1 MQEKDLHGNRET
13 EMIRPVM
20 PISLIQRL
28 HRIADRCGVDRQE
41 FIRIMIVE
49 LAEEEKRRL
58 EGGETP
64 VRKTNLNI
72 TLPAETADFITRQAK
87 KKRLYRSQYLQEL
100 LLGSADPEEYFELG
114 NGGQV
119 NLRFTLPAHQAEKVG
134 KLAHAAHLSR
144 SQYIRDAVLGTPVNV
159 PVYLNIDM
167 DELEPLFRAMED
179 AAAGIQDL
187 VLRPDRTE
195 EEKQESRRI
204 QTQLLEEI
212 RRIRLQIEEWGVT
225 TIASAQALLHQ
236 WPAVRDDAGLS
247 DLSA

>member
-1 MQEKDLHGNRET
+1 M
-13 EMIRPVM
+13 
-20 PISLIQRL
+20 
-28 HRIADRCGVDRQE
+28 
-41 FIRIMIVE
+41 
-49 LAEEEKRRL
+49 
-58 EGGETP
+58 
-64 VRKTNLNI
+64 
-72 TLPAETADFITRQAK
+72 
-87 KKRLYRSQYLQEL
+87 
-100 LLGSADPEEYFELG
+100 
-114 NGGQV
+114 
-119 NLRFTLPAHQAEKVG
+119 PAHQAEKVG